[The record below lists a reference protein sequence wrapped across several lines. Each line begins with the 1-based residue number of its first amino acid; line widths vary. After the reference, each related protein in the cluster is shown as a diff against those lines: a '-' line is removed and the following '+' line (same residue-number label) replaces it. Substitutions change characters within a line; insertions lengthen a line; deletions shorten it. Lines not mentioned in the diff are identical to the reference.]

1 MSQKRKDGT
10 CGSNLEVGKLST
22 RQSLL
27 GGGLR
32 GQCEK
37 QTIGLCSQGI
47 SVTQEAYSHSLSF
60 RMPGAGPKVFPL
72 IRYSWSG
79 LGNWRNLNRKR
90 LDSCSSMDLAVQS
103 KGTGERVKRRAVLLS
118 VDQHVLGTRSCL
130 CAQPLFTLA
139 VPLVCGS
146 VNICIGRT

>member
-1 MSQKRKDGT
+1 
-10 CGSNLEVGKLST
+10 
-22 RQSLL
+22 
-27 GGGLR
+27 
-32 GQCEK
+32 
-37 QTIGLCSQGI
+37 
-47 SVTQEAYSHSLSF
+47 
-60 RMPGAGPKVFPL
+60 MPGAGPKVFPL

-146 VNICIGRT
+146 VNVCIGRTWDCKRAHLLVLVSLVLQTWTRVRPEQLITTFNGERLSAQIDLWVEIWTCDSFWI